1 MLHYEY
7 RDISLCLWPVEK
19 RFHSTIVY
27 FACVSSSVAPGFGS
41 DKISVSLKNGDS
53 VTLHTGVETN
63 QQQDIQWYFSST
75 RIAQINGDL
84 SYICTDDQ
92 CKERFRNRLK
102 LDKQTGSLTI
112 MNTRTTDSGEYILEI
127 ISSQYSEK
135 VFSVSVTGE

>member
-1 MLHYEY
+1 M
-7 RDISLCLWPVEK
+7 SLCLWPVEK

-27 FACVSSSVAPGFGS
+27 FDCVSSSVAPGFGS
-41 DKISVSLKNGDS
+41 DKISVSVKNGDS
-53 VTLHTGVETN
+53 VTLHTGVKTN

-75 RIAQINGDL
+75 RIAQITGDL

-112 MNTRTTDSGEYILEI
+112 MNTTTTDSGEYILDI
-127 ISSQYSEK
+127 ISSKYSHK
-135 VFSVSVTGE
+135 IFSVSVTGE